1 MASVGVVDE
10 RGVVCRWGVVLEE
23 FCEAAKRERN
33 FEARELEP
41 GLCWVREVM
50 WRKKGRGVFSSCCVA
65 RIHEGGVVAEGVVV
79 LFFQNCRVLG
89 NRGSYP
95 YSV

>member
-50 WRKKGRGVFSSCCVA
+50 WRKKGRGVFGSCCVA
-65 RIHEGGVVAEGVVV
+65 RIHEVQGVVF
-79 LFFQNCRVLG
+79 LQNCRVLEPLAPTPSFG
-89 NRGSYP
+89 P
-95 YSV
+95 QKK